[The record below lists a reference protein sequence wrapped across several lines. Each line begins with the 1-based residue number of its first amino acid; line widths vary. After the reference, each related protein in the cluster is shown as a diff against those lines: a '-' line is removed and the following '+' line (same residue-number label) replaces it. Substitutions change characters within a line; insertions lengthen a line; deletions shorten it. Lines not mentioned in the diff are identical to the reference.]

1 MSSILV
7 IYYSR
12 TGNTKAMAEC
22 ISAGAQEAGAK
33 VEMLAVENVTVNT
46 LLEHDAIIIGSPDYY
61 GGMAAQI
68 KQLLD
73 ESVRLHGQLAGKIGG
88 AFSSSA
94 NIGGGNET
102 TVLNII
108 QAELVHGMVVPGI
121 AVGDHYGPVSINA
134 PDERVERQCRKYG
147 QLIAELTK
155 KLSQ

>member
-7 IYYSR
+7 TYYSR
-12 TGNTKAMAEC
+12 TGNTKAMAEL

-33 VEMLAVENVTVNT
+33 VDMLSVENVTVAM
-46 LLEHDAIIIGSPDYY
+46 LPEYDAIVIGSPDYY

-68 KQLLD
+68 KQLFD
-73 ESVRLHGQLAGKIGG
+73 DSVRLHGQLAGKIAG

-108 QAELVHGMVVPGI
+108 HAELVHGMIVPGI
-121 AVGDHYGPVSINA
+121 AVGDHFGPVSINA
-134 PDERVERQCRKYG
+134 PDERAERQCRKYG

-155 KLSQ
+155 KMA

>member
-12 TGNTKAMAEC
+12 TGNTKAMAEF

-33 VEMLAVENVTVNT
+33 VEMLSVENVTVNS
-46 LLEHDAIIIGSPDYY
+46 LLEYDAIIIGSPDYY

-73 ESVRLHGQLAGKIGG
+73 ESVRLHGQLVGKIGG

-102 TVLNII
+102 TILNII
-108 QAELVHGMVVPGI
+108 QAELVHGMIVPGV

-147 QLIAELTK
+147 QLVSELTK
-155 KLSQ
+155 KLAQ